1 MTVALV
7 HEPPG
12 ALTAEQLDG
21 MVRRALALAPPPA
34 FGPRDWIVI
43 KPNIVCRY
51 PDPMAIPGMVTDL
64 RVVRSLIAWLVEHGR
79 GGRITIA
86 EGAGAWRSGGW
97 TTDWSG
103 AYGGLS
109 YAALALE
116 CAARYPGVAFD
127 LLDLNYGGAVEWR
140 CSGRRFQ
147 LARAVAEC
155 DALVTLSPLK
165 TNIGAGVSLALK
177 NSFGTAPGSVY
188 GFPKFGLHA
197 LGPLEELIVDVFS
210 FRPADYA
217 LLGGPWG
224 IEGNPD
230 ASVPH
235 NLLVAGQNCVAVDTV
250 AAMAMGFDP
259 AALPYLRVAA
269 ERGLGCGEITIAG
282 CGLEEA
288 RRSYRKSKVKCQ
300 KSKVKSGIGA

>member
-12 ALTAEQLDG
+12 ALTAEQLDA
-21 MVRRALALAPPPA
+21 MVRRALTLAPPPA
-34 FGPRDWIVI
+34 FSPRDWIVI

-64 RVVRSLIAWLVEHGR
+64 RVVRSLVAWLVEHGH

-97 TTDWSG
+97 TTDWGG

-109 YAALALE
+109 YAALAVKCGCE
-116 CAARYPGVAFD
+116 

-177 NSFGTAPGSVY
+177 NSFGTAPGSIY

-197 LGPLEELIVDVFS
+197 LGPLDELIVDVFS

-224 IEGNPD
+224 IEGDPD
-230 ASVPH
+230 ASVQH
-235 NLLVAGQNCVAVDTV
+235 NLLVAGRNAVAVDTV
-250 AAMAMGFDP
+250 AATAMGFDP
-259 AALPYLRVAA
+259 AALRYLGIAA
-269 ERGLGCGEITIAG
+269 ERGLGDPGGIAIAG
-282 CGLEEA
+282 NSLAGA
-288 RRSYRKSKVKCQ
+288 RRVFRKWPVSRP
-300 KSKVKSGIGA
+300 GNPATAPARRAGR